1 MMRFS
6 RFWAFYWGGWALV
19 GVYMSSMDVA
29 HYHIPWRPNLAANLF
44 LFLLWGA
51 LALGVRR
58 LLRRVPLERG
68 SGIRPW
74 LFHIGASIGITCLSV
89 ALVHFFFQILLH
101 HRLPDLLSGETWGLV
116 LLSIRTEFQS
126 NFLVYW
132 GAAGAFLILDA
143 RETAHR
149 LELRASQLTAQ
160 LGQAQLQA
168 LQMQL
173 NPHFLFNTL
182 NAVASL
188 IHSDP
193 EAADRMLVRLSG
205 FLRLTLDL
213 PPEPEHSLRQEL
225 SFTRS
230 YLAIEQVRFRD
241 RLRFQETVD
250 DALLDAKVPVLLLQ
264 PLVENALRH
273 GVSGREAGGLIVVRA
288 GREEGRLCLEVL
300 DDGPGCA
307 PTRMGAGI
315 GTANTLAR
323 LQQLFGGD
331 QRFLLGDAKGG
342 GTRAR
347 VEIPLRW
354 TGQGVG
360 VFAGAPS

>member
-1 MMRFS
+1 MRS
-6 RFWAFYWGGWALV
+6 WRYWALYWGGWTLV

-29 HYHIPWRPNLAANLF
+29 HYHIPWGPNLAANLF
-44 LFLLWGA
+44 LFLLWGL

-58 LLRRVPLERG
+58 LLHRVPLERS
-68 SGIRPW
+68 SGLGTW
-74 LFHIGASIGITCLSV
+74 LFHIGASLGITALSV
-89 ALVHFFFQILLH
+89 VMVHFFLQVLTH
-101 HRLPDLLSGETWGLV
+101 HRLPDLLRADTWRLV
-116 LLSIRTEFQS
+116 LLSLRTEFQS
-126 NFLVYW
+126 NLLVYW
-132 GAAGAFLILDA
+132 GAAGTFLALDV
-143 RETAHR
+143 REHAHQHQLRAAR
-149 LELRASQLTAQ
+149 LEAQ

-193 EAADRMLVRLSG
+193 EAADLMLVRLSA

-213 PPEPEHSLRQEL
+213 PPDPEHSLRREL
-225 SFTRS
+225 AFTQG

-241 RLRFQETVD
+241 RLRVGVEVD
-250 DALLDAKVPVLLLQ
+250 EALLDAKVPVLLLL

-273 GVSGREAGGLIVVRA
+273 GVASRETGGSIRVRA
-288 GREEGRLCLEVL
+288 RREGDRLCLEIR

-307 PTRMGAGI
+307 PGRMGAGI
-315 GTANTLAR
+315 GTANTQAR
-323 LQQLFGGD
+323 LQQLFGEG
-331 QRFLLGDAKGG
+331 QRFRLEHAEGA
-342 GTRAR
+342 GTLAQ

-354 TGQGVG
+354 TGQGAE
-360 VFAGAPS
+360 VFAGAAR